1 MDSIHHLHPSS
12 SSNQLHKVEPKN
24 YGWQYLNFTMMK
36 LVAGASYQ
44 EDTKGREMALVPLSG
59 QFKVEIAAETFSLI
73 RENVFD
79 EMPDVLYIPPNHKIT
94 IRATTD
100 CELTLGGAPAE
111 GKYPLRLFRP
121 KEMKR
126 EVRGGG
132 PACRQVNHILAHPM
146 PAERLIL
153 FEVYVPG
160 GAWSGWPPHCHDG
173 FDGSPYLEETYFYR
187 FRPEAA
193 GFAFHRNYRVDED
206 FNEVFS
212 VKHDDLVLVTRGF
225 HPTVTSPGSAMFF
238 LNYLAGDLLDDERA
252 TPPLE
257 DKDWS
262 YMRKDHKWYA
272 NRFSLPRF

>member
-1 MDSIHHLHPSS
+1 MDSIHHLHPRS
-12 SSNQLHKVEPKN
+12 SSNQLHKVEPKTYN
-24 YGWQYLNFTMMK
+24 WKYLNFTMMK
-36 LVAGASYQ
+36 LAAGVSYE
-44 EDTKGREMALVPLSG
+44 EDIKGREMALVPLSG
-59 QFKVEIAAETFSLI
+59 RFEVEIAAETFSLS
-73 RENVFD
+73 RSGVFD
-79 EMPDVLYIPPNHKIT
+79 QMPEVLYIPPNHKIT
-94 IRATTD
+94 IRATAN
-100 CELTLGGAPAE
+100 CELALGGAPAE
-111 GKYPLRLFRP
+111 GKYPLRLFKP
-121 KEMKR
+121 NEMKQ

-132 PACRQVNHILAHPM
+132 PARRQVNHILAHPL

-187 FRPEAA
+187 FQPEAA

-206 FNEVFS
+206 FDEVFS
-212 VKHDDLVLVTRGF
+212 VRHNDLVLVTRGF
-225 HPTVTSPGSAMFF
+225 HPTVASPGSAMFF
-238 LNYLAGDLLDDERA
+238 LNYLAGDLLNDERA

-262 YMRKDHKWYA
+262 YMRKDNKWDD